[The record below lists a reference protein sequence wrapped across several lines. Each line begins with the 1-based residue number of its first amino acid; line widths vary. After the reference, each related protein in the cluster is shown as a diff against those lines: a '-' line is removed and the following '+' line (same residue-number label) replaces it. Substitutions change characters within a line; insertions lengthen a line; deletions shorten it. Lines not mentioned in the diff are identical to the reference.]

1 MSEITCPHCTKA
13 FKVDQAG
20 YAAILSQVKNKE
32 FDKEI
37 HQRLELEQEKYN
49 SELNLAKANTEK
61 EVADNIAKK
70 ERDIVELEAK
80 LNAMELEKKLAIKEA
95 LEPVEKEITNLQ
107 SKVASAESERIIKEK
122 SLEEKYKTQ
131 IEDRDNEIQRLSNF
145 KAKLSTKMVGESLE
159 LHCENEFD
167 MLRSAAF
174 PNAQFGKDN
183 DASTG
188 SKGDYIFRDMD
199 GNGTEF
205 ISIMFEMKNES
216 DTTKTKKKNE
226 DFLKELDKDRRE
238 KNCEYAVLV
247 SLLES
252 DNDLYNNGIVDKS
265 HKYEKMYV
273 IRPQFFI
280 PMITLLRNAA
290 LKSLQVRNELEL
302 VKEQNIDI
310 TNFENDLANVQA
322 GFSKNYDT
330 AKKQFDEAIKRID
343 KSIEELNKTK
353 EQLLKS
359 GNNYRL
365 ANDKLQGISIKK
377 LTRNNPTMKTKFDEL
392 DES

>member
-1 MSEITCPHCTKA
+1 MPMSEITCPHCSKA

-32 FDKEI
+32 FEKEV
-37 HQRLELEQEKYN
+37 HQRLELEQQKYN
-49 SELNLAKANTEK
+49 TELNLAKATTEK
-61 EVADNIAKK
+61 ESADNLAKK
-70 ERDIVELEAK
+70 EREILELESK
-80 LNAMELEKKLAIKEA
+80 INSMELEKQLAVKDA
-95 LEPVEKEITNLQ
+95 LEPVEKEITNLK
-107 SKVASAESERIIKEK
+107 SKVVSAESERILKEK
-122 SLEEKYKTQ
+122 SLEDKYRTQ
-131 IEDRDNEIQRLSNF
+131 IKDRDDEIQRLSNF
-145 KAKLSTKMVGESLE
+145 KAKLSTKMVGETLE

-205 ISIMFEMKNES
+205 ISIMFEMKNEA
-216 DTTKTKKKNE
+216 DATKTKKKND

-238 KNCEYAVLV
+238 KGCEYAVLV

-265 HKYEKMYV
+265 HKYPKMYV

-290 LKSLQVRNELEL
+290 MKSLEVRNELEL
-302 VKEQNIDI
+302 IKEQNIDI
-310 TNFENDLANVQA
+310 TNFEDDLANVQD
-322 GFSKNYDT
+322 GFSKNYET
-330 AKKQFDEAIKRID
+330 AKKQFEDAIKSID
-343 KSIEELNKTK
+343 ASISDLNKVK
-353 EQLLKS
+353 DKLLRS

-365 ANDKLQGISIKK
+365 ANDKLQGITIKK
-377 LTRNNPTMKTKFDEL
+377 LTRNNPTMKSKFDEL
-392 DES
+392 E

>member
-1 MSEITCPHCTKA
+1 MSEITCPHCSKA

-37 HQRLELEQEKYN
+37 HQRLELERERYN
-49 SELNLAKANTEK
+49 SELNLAKATTEK
-61 EVADNIAKK
+61 QSADILAQK
-70 ERDIVELEAK
+70 ERDILELESK
-80 LNAMELEKKLAIKEA
+80 INSMELEKDLAVKDALDPVKE
-95 LEPVEKEITNLQ
+95 EITNLKSQ
-107 SKVASAESERIIKEK
+107 VDLAESERIIKEK
-122 SLEEKYKTQ
+122 SLEDKYKTQ
-131 IEDRDNEIQRLSNF
+131 IKDRDDEIQRLSNF
-145 KAKLSTKMVGESLE
+145 KAKLSTKMVGETLE
-159 LHCENEFD
+159 LHCENEFE

-199 GNGTEF
+199 ENDIEF

-216 DTTKTKKKNE
+216 DTTTTKKKND

-238 KNCEYAVLV
+238 KGCEYAVLV

-252 DNDLYNNGIVDKS
+252 DSDLYNNGIVDKS
-265 HKYEKMYV
+265 HKYPKMYV

-302 VKEQNIDI
+302 IKEQNIDI
-310 TNFENDLANVQA
+310 TNFENDLNDFKASFNKSYTWA
-322 GFSKNYDT
+322 SDRFKD
-330 AKKQFDEAIKRID
+330 AIKQID
-343 KSIEELNKTK
+343 KSIKALQDTREN
-353 EQLLKS
+353 LLKS
-359 GNNYRL
+359 DDHLGI
-365 ANDKLQGISIKK
+365 ANRKIDDVTVKR
-377 LTRNNPTMKTKFDEL
+377 LTRNNSTMKSKFEEL
-392 DES
+392 DE

>member
-1 MSEITCPHCTKA
+1 MSEITCPHCSKA

-32 FDKEI
+32 FDKEL
-37 HQRLELEQEKYN
+37 HQRLELEQQKYN
-49 SELNLAKANTEK
+49 TELDLAKATTEK
-61 EVADNIAKK
+61 QSADILAQK
-70 ERDIVELEAK
+70 EREIVELEAK
-80 LNAMELEKKLAIKEA
+80 VKSMKLEKDLAVKEA
-95 LEPVEKEITNLQ
+95 LEPVNQEITNLKSQ
-107 SKVASAESERIIKEK
+107 VDLAESERIIKEK
-122 SLEEKYKTQ
+122 SLEDKYKTQ
-131 IEDRDNEIQRLSNF
+131 IKDRDDEIQRLSNF
-145 KAKLSTKMVGESLE
+145 KAKLSTKMVGETLE
-159 LHCENEFD
+159 LHCENQFD
-167 MLRSAAF
+167 MIRSAAF
-174 PNAQFGKDN
+174 PNAEFGKDN

-188 SKGDYIFRDMD
+188 SKGDYIFRDKD
-199 GNGTEF
+199 SNGTEF
-205 ISIMFEMKNES
+205 ISIMFEMKNEA
-216 DTTKTKKKNE
+216 DATKTKKKND

-265 HKYEKMYV
+265 HKYPKMYV

-290 LKSLQVRNELEL
+290 LKSLEVRNELEL
-302 VKEQNIDI
+302 IKEQNIDI

-322 GFSKNYDT
+322 GFSKNYET
-330 AKKQFDEAIKRID
+330 AKKQFEDAIKSID
-343 KSIEELNKTK
+343 ASISDLNKVK
-353 EQLLKS
+353 DKLLRS

-377 LTRNNPTMKTKFDEL
+377 LTRNNPTMKSKFEEL
-392 DES
+392 DE

>member
-95 LEPVEKEITNLQ
+95 LEPVEKEITSLQ

-122 SLEEKYKTQ
+122 SLEEMYKTQ

-238 KNCEYAVLV
+238 KGCEYAVLV

-280 PMITLLRNAA
+280 PMITLLRNPA
-290 LKSLQVRNELEL
+290 LKTLQALKELEL
-302 VKEQNIDI
+302 AKKQNIDI
-310 TNFENDLANVQA
+310 TNFQNELQIFRD
-322 GFSKNYDT
+322 GFNKNYDSAHKNYNNAIDGIDAT
-330 AKKQFDEAIKRID
+330 IKKLEGIK
-343 KSIEELNKTK
+343 K
-353 EQLLKS
+353 LLKTYDRQL
-359 GNNYRL
+359 GL
-365 ANDKLQGISIKK
+365 ANDKAQNLSIKK
-377 LTRNNPTMKTKFDEL
+377 LTRNSPTMKSKFDEL
-392 DES
+392 DE

>member
-1 MSEITCPHCTKA
+1 MSEITCPHCSKA

-32 FDKEI
+32 FDKEV
-37 HQRLELEQEKYN
+37 HQRLELEKQKYN
-49 SELNLAKANTEK
+49 SDLNLAKATTEK
-61 EVADNIAKK
+61 ESADKLAKK
-70 ERDIVELEAK
+70 ERDILELESK
-80 LNAMELEKKLAIKEA
+80 INSMELAKDLAVKDA
-95 LEPVEKEITNLQ
+95 LEPVKEEITNLKSQ
-107 SKVASAESERIIKEK
+107 VDLAESERIIKEK
-122 SLEEKYKTQ
+122 SLEDKYKTQ
-131 IEDRDNEIQRLSNF
+131 IKDRDDEIQRLSNF
-145 KAKLSTKMVGESLE
+145 KAKLSTKMVGETLE

-199 GNGTEF
+199 ENDIEF

-216 DTTKTKKKNE
+216 DTTTTKKKND

-238 KNCEYAVLV
+238 KGCEYAVLV

-252 DNDLYNNGIVDKS
+252 DSDLYNNGIVDKS
-265 HKYEKMYV
+265 HKYPKMYV

-302 VKEQNIDI
+302 IKEQNIDI
-310 TNFENDLANVQA
+310 TNFENDLNDFKASFNKSYTWA
-322 GFSKNYDT
+322 SDRFKD
-330 AKKQFDEAIKRID
+330 AIKQID
-343 KSIEELNKTK
+343 KSIKALQDTREN
-353 EQLLKS
+353 LLKS
-359 GNNYRL
+359 DDHLGI
-365 ANDKLQGISIKK
+365 ANRKIDDVTVKR
-377 LTRNNPTMKTKFDEL
+377 LTRNNSTMKSKFEEL
-392 DES
+392 DE

>member
-1 MSEITCPHCTKA
+1 MSEITCPHCSKA

-32 FDKEI
+32 FDKEV
-37 HQRLELEQEKYN
+37 HQRLELEKQKYN
-49 SELNLAKANTEK
+49 SDLNLAKATTEK
-61 EVADNIAKK
+61 ESADALAKK
-70 ERDIVELEAK
+70 ERAIIELESK
-80 LNAMELEKKLAIKEA
+80 INSMELAKDLAVKDA
-95 LEPVEKEITNLQ
+95 LEPVKEEITNLKSQ
-107 SKVASAESERIIKEK
+107 VDLAESERIIKEK
-122 SLEEKYKTQ
+122 SLEDKYKTQ
-131 IEDRDNEIQRLSNF
+131 IKDRDDEIQRLSNF
-145 KAKLSTKMVGESLE
+145 KAKLSTKMVGETLE

-199 GNGTEF
+199 ENDIEF

-216 DTTKTKKKNE
+216 DTTTTKKKND

-238 KNCEYAVLV
+238 KGCEYAVLV

-252 DNDLYNNGIVDKS
+252 DSDLYNNGIVDKS
-265 HKYEKMYV
+265 HKYPKMYV

-302 VKEQNIDI
+302 IKEQNIDI
-310 TNFENDLANVQA
+310 TNFENDLNDFKASFNKSYTWA
-322 GFSKNYDT
+322 SDRFKD
-330 AKKQFDEAIKRID
+330 AIKQID
-343 KSIEELNKTK
+343 KSIKALQDTREN
-353 EQLLKS
+353 LLKS
-359 GNNYRL
+359 DDHLGI
-365 ANDKLQGISIKK
+365 ANRKIDDVTVKR
-377 LTRNNPTMKTKFDEL
+377 LTRNNSTMKSKFEEL
-392 DES
+392 DE

>member
-1 MSEITCPHCTKA
+1 MSEITCPHCSKA

-32 FDKEI
+32 FDKEV
-37 HQRLELEQEKYN
+37 HQRLELEKQKY
-49 SELNLAKANTEK
+49 STELDLAKVTTEK
-61 EVADNIAKK
+61 ESADALAKK
-70 ERDIVELEAK
+70 ERAIIELESK
-80 LNAMELEKKLAIKEA
+80 INSMELAKDLAVKDA
-95 LEPVEKEITNLQ
+95 LEPVKEEITNLKSQ
-107 SKVASAESERIIKEK
+107 VDLAESERIIKEK
-122 SLEEKYKTQ
+122 SLEDKYKTQ
-131 IEDRDNEIQRLSNF
+131 IKDRDDEIQRLSNF
-145 KAKLSTKMVGESLE
+145 KAKLSTKMVGETLE

-199 GNGTEF
+199 ENDIEF

-216 DTTKTKKKNE
+216 DTTTTKKKND

-238 KNCEYAVLV
+238 KGCEYAVLV

-252 DNDLYNNGIVDKS
+252 DSDLYNNGIVDKS
-265 HKYEKMYV
+265 HKYPKMYV

-302 VKEQNIDI
+302 IKEQNIDI
-310 TNFENDLANVQA
+310 TNFEDDLANVQA
-322 GFSKNYDT
+322 GFSKNYET
-330 AKKQFDEAIKRID
+330 AKKQFEDAIKSID
-343 KSIEELNKTK
+343 ASISDLNKVK
-353 EQLLKS
+353 DRLLRS

-365 ANDKLQGISIKK
+365 ANDKLQGITIKK
-377 LTRNNPTMKTKFDEL
+377 FTRNNPTMKSKFDKLE
-392 DES
+392 

>member
-1 MSEITCPHCTKA
+1 MSEITCPHCSKA

-20 YAAILSQVKNKE
+20 YAEILSQVKNKE
-32 FDKEI
+32 FDKEV
-37 HQRLELEQEKYN
+37 HQRLELEKQKY
-49 SELNLAKANTEK
+49 STELDLAKVTTEK
-61 EVADNIAKK
+61 ESADALAKK
-70 ERDIVELEAK
+70 ERAIIELESK
-80 LNAMELEKKLAIKEA
+80 INSMELAKDLAVKDA
-95 LEPVEKEITNLQ
+95 LEPVEKEITNLKSQ
-107 SKVASAESERIIKEK
+107 VDLAESERIIKEK
-122 SLEEKYKTQ
+122 SLEDKYKTQ
-131 IEDRDNEIQRLSNF
+131 IKDRDDEIQRLSNF
-145 KAKLSTKMVGESLE
+145 KAKLSTKMVGETLE

-199 GNGTEF
+199 ENDIEF

-216 DTTKTKKKNE
+216 DTTTTKKKND

-238 KNCEYAVLV
+238 KGCEYAVLV

-252 DNDLYNNGIVDKS
+252 DSDLYNNGIVDKS
-265 HKYEKMYV
+265 HKYPKMYV

-302 VKEQNIDI
+302 IKEQNIDI
-310 TNFENDLANVQA
+310 TNFENDLNDFKASFNKSYTWA
-322 GFSKNYDT
+322 SDRFKD
-330 AKKQFDEAIKRID
+330 AIKQID
-343 KSIEELNKTK
+343 KSIKALQDTREN
-353 EQLLKS
+353 LLKS
-359 GNNYRL
+359 DDHLGI
-365 ANDKLQGISIKK
+365 ANRKIDDVTVKR
-377 LTRNNPTMKTKFDEL
+377 LTRNNSTMKSKFEEL
-392 DES
+392 DE

>member
-1 MSEITCPHCTKA
+1 MSEITCPHCSKA

-37 HQRLELEQEKYN
+37 HQRLELEQERYN
-49 SELNLAKANTEK
+49 SELNLAKATTEK
-61 EVADNIAKK
+61 QSADILAQK
-70 ERDIVELEAK
+70 ERDILELESK
-80 LNAMELEKKLAIKEA
+80 INSMELEKDLAVKDALGPVKE
-95 LEPVEKEITNLQ
+95 EITNLKSQ
-107 SKVASAESERIIKEK
+107 VDLAESERIIKEK
-122 SLEEKYKTQ
+122 SLEDKYKTQ
-131 IEDRDNEIQRLSNF
+131 IKDRDDEIQRLSNF
-145 KAKLSTKMVGESLE
+145 KAKLSTKMVGETLE

-199 GNGTEF
+199 ENDIEF

-216 DTTKTKKKNE
+216 DTTTTKKKND

-238 KNCEYAVLV
+238 KGCEYAVLV

-252 DNDLYNNGIVDKS
+252 DSDLYNNGIVDKS
-265 HKYEKMYV
+265 HKYPKMYV

-302 VKEQNIDI
+302 IKEQNIDI
-310 TNFENDLANVQA
+310 TNFENDLNDFKASFNKSYTWA
-322 GFSKNYDT
+322 SDRFKD
-330 AKKQFDEAIKRID
+330 AIKQID
-343 KSIEELNKTK
+343 KSIKALQDTREN
-353 EQLLKS
+353 LLKS
-359 GNNYRL
+359 DDHLGI
-365 ANDKLQGISIKK
+365 ANRKIDDVTVKR
-377 LTRNNPTMKTKFDEL
+377 LTRNNSTMKSKFEEL
-392 DES
+392 DE

>member
-1 MSEITCPHCTKA
+1 MSEITCPHCSKA

-20 YAAILSQVKNKE
+20 YAEILSQVKNKE
-32 FDKEI
+32 FDKEV
-37 HQRLELEQEKYN
+37 HQRLELEKQKYN
-49 SELNLAKANTEK
+49 SDLNLAKATTEK
-61 EVADNIAKK
+61 ESADALAKK
-70 ERDIVELEAK
+70 ERAIIELESK
-80 LNAMELEKKLAIKEA
+80 INSMELAKDLAVKDA
-95 LEPVEKEITNLQ
+95 LEPVKEEITNLKSQ
-107 SKVASAESERIIKEK
+107 VDLAESERIIKEK
-122 SLEEKYKTQ
+122 SLEDKYKTQ
-131 IEDRDNEIQRLSNF
+131 IKDRDDEIQRLSNF
-145 KAKLSTKMVGESLE
+145 KAKLSTKMVGETLE

-199 GNGTEF
+199 ENDIEF

-216 DTTKTKKKNE
+216 DTTTTKKKND

-238 KNCEYAVLV
+238 KGCEYAVLV

-252 DNDLYNNGIVDKS
+252 DSDLYNNGIVDKS
-265 HKYEKMYV
+265 HKYPKMYV

-302 VKEQNIDI
+302 IKEQNIDI
-310 TNFENDLANVQA
+310 TNFENDLNDFKASFNKSYTWA
-322 GFSKNYDT
+322 SDRFKD
-330 AKKQFDEAIKRID
+330 AIKQID
-343 KSIEELNKTK
+343 KSIKALQDTREN
-353 EQLLKS
+353 LLKS
-359 GNNYRL
+359 DDHLGI
-365 ANDKLQGISIKK
+365 ANRKIDDVTVKR
-377 LTRNNPTMKTKFDEL
+377 LTRNNSTMKSKFEEL
-392 DES
+392 DE

>member
-1 MSEITCPHCTKA
+1 MSEITCPHCSKA

-37 HQRLELEQEKYN
+37 HQRLELEQERYN
-49 SELNLAKANTEK
+49 SELNLAKVTTEK
-61 EVADNIAKK
+61 QSADILAQK
-70 ERDIVELEAK
+70 ERDILELESK
-80 LNAMELEKKLAIKEA
+80 INSMELEKDLAVKDALDPVKE
-95 LEPVEKEITNLQ
+95 EITNLKSQ
-107 SKVASAESERIIKEK
+107 VDLAESERIIKEK
-122 SLEEKYKTQ
+122 SLEDKYKTQ
-131 IEDRDNEIQRLSNF
+131 IKDRDDEIQRLSNF
-145 KAKLSTKMVGESLE
+145 KAKLSTKMVGETLE
-159 LHCENEFD
+159 LHCENEFE

-199 GNGTEF
+199 ENDIEF

-216 DTTKTKKKNE
+216 DTTTTKKKND

-238 KNCEYAVLV
+238 KGCEYAVLV

-252 DNDLYNNGIVDKS
+252 DSDLYNNGIVDKS
-265 HKYEKMYV
+265 HKYPKMYV

-302 VKEQNIDI
+302 IKEQNIDI
-310 TNFENDLANVQA
+310 TNFENDLNDFKASFNKSYTWA
-322 GFSKNYDT
+322 SDRFKD
-330 AKKQFDEAIKRID
+330 AIKQID
-343 KSIEELNKTK
+343 KSIKALQDTREN
-353 EQLLKS
+353 LLKS
-359 GNNYRL
+359 DDHLGI
-365 ANDKLQGISIKK
+365 ANRKIDDVTVKR
-377 LTRNNPTMKTKFDEL
+377 LTRNNSTMKSKFEEL
-392 DES
+392 DE

>member
-49 SELNLAKANTEK
+49 SELNLAKATTER
-61 EVADNIAKK
+61 EVAESIAEK
-70 ERDIVELEAK
+70 ERDILALESK
-80 LNAMELEKKLAIKEA
+80 VNSMELEKKLAIKEA
-95 LEPVEKEITNLQ
+95 LEPVKKEINTLQ
-107 SKVASAESERIIKEK
+107 SQVDLAESERIIKEK
-122 SLEEKYKTQ
+122 SLVDKYKTQ

-199 GNGTEF
+199 HNGTEF

-265 HKYEKMYV
+265 HKYPKMYV

-280 PMITLLRNAA
+280 PMITLLKNAA
-290 LKSLQVRNELEL
+290 LKSLEVRNELEL
-302 VKEQNIDI
+302 IKEQNIDI
-310 TNFENDLANVQA
+310 TNFENDLNE
-322 GFSKNYDT
+322 FKSS
-330 AKKQFDEAIKRID
+330 FDKSYQWASDRFKDAIKQID
-343 KSIEELNKTK
+343 KSIKALQDTREK
-353 EQLLKS
+353 LLKS
-359 GNNYRL
+359 DDHLGI
-365 ANDKLQGISIKK
+365 ANRKVDDITIKK
-377 LTRNNPTMKTKFDEL
+377 LTRNNATMKSKFDEL
-392 DES
+392 ED

>member
-1 MSEITCPHCTKA
+1 MSEITCPHCSKA

-37 HQRLELEQEKYN
+37 HQRLELEQERYN
-49 SELNLAKANTEK
+49 SELNLAKATTEK
-61 EVADNIAKK
+61 QSADILAQK
-70 ERDIVELEAK
+70 ERDILELESK
-80 LNAMELEKKLAIKEA
+80 INSMELEKDLAVKDALDPVKE
-95 LEPVEKEITNLQ
+95 EITNLKSQ
-107 SKVASAESERIIKEK
+107 VDLAESERIIKEK
-122 SLEEKYKTQ
+122 SLEDKYKTQ
-131 IEDRDNEIQRLSNF
+131 ISNF
-145 KAKLSTKMVGESLE
+145 KAKLSTKMVGETLE
-159 LHCENEFD
+159 LHCENEFE

-199 GNGTEF
+199 ENDIEF

-216 DTTKTKKKNE
+216 DTTTTKKKND

-238 KNCEYAVLV
+238 KGCEYAVLV

-252 DNDLYNNGIVDKS
+252 DSDLYNNGIVDKS
-265 HKYEKMYV
+265 HKYPKMYV

-302 VKEQNIDI
+302 IKEQNIDI
-310 TNFENDLANVQA
+310 TNFENDLNDFKASFNKSYTWA
-322 GFSKNYDT
+322 SDRFKD
-330 AKKQFDEAIKRID
+330 AIKQID
-343 KSIEELNKTK
+343 KSIKALQDTREN
-353 EQLLKS
+353 LLKS
-359 GNNYRL
+359 DDHLGI
-365 ANDKLQGISIKK
+365 ANRKIDDVTVKR
-377 LTRNNPTMKTKFDEL
+377 LTRNNSTMKSKFEEL
-392 DES
+392 DE

>member
-1 MSEITCPHCTKA
+1 MSEITCPHCSKA

-20 YAAILSQVKNKE
+20 YAAILSQVKSKE
-32 FDKEI
+32 FEKEVE
-37 HQRLELEQEKYN
+37 QRLELEQQKYN
-49 SELNLAKANTEK
+49 TELDLAKATTEK
-61 EVADNIAKK
+61 ESADVLAQK
-70 ERDIVELEAK
+70 ERDIMELEAK
-80 LNAMELEKKLAIKEA
+80 IKAMALEKELAVQKA
-95 LEPVEKEITNLQ
+95 LAPVEKEIFTLQ
-107 SKVASAESERIIKEK
+107 SQVDLAESERILKEK
-122 SLEEKYKTQ
+122 SLEDKYKTQ

-145 KAKLSTKMVGESLE
+145 KAKLSTKMVGETLE

-174 PNAQFGKDN
+174 PNAKFGKDN

-199 GNGTEF
+199 ENDTEF

-216 DTTKTKKKNE
+216 DTTKTKKKND

-238 KNCEYAVLV
+238 KGCEYAVLV

-252 DNDLYNNGIVDKS
+252 DSDLYNNGIVDKS
-265 HKYEKMYV
+265 HKYPKMYV

-310 TNFENDLANVQA
+310 TNFESDLANVQA

-330 AKKQFDEAIKRID
+330 AKKQFEEAIKRID

-365 ANDKLQGISIKK
+365 ANDKIQGVTIKK
-377 LTRNNPTMKTKFDEL
+377 LTRNNPTMKSKFEEL
-392 DES
+392 DE

>member
-20 YAAILSQVKNKE
+20 YAEILSQVKNKE

-49 SELNLAKANTEK
+49 SELNLAKATTER
-61 EVADNIAKK
+61 EVADSIAEK
-70 ERDIVELEAK
+70 ERDILALKSKV
-80 LNAMELEKKLAIKEA
+80 NSMELEKKLAIKEA
-95 LEPVEKEITNLQ
+95 LEPVTKEINTLQ
-107 SKVASAESERIIKEK
+107 SQVDLAESERIIKEK
-122 SLEEKYKTQ
+122 SLVDKYKTQ

-199 GNGTEF
+199 HNGTEF

-265 HKYEKMYV
+265 HKYPKMYV

-280 PMITLLRNAA
+280 PMITLLKNAA
-290 LKSLQVRNELEL
+290 LKSLDVRNELEL
-302 VKEQNIDI
+302 IKEQNIDI
-310 TNFENDLANVQA
+310 TNFENDLNE
-322 GFSKNYDT
+322 FKSS
-330 AKKQFDEAIKRID
+330 FDKSYQWASDRFKDAIKQID
-343 KSIEELNKTK
+343 KSIKALQETREK
-353 EQLLKS
+353 LLKS
-359 GNNYRL
+359 DDHLGI
-365 ANDKLQGISIKK
+365 ANRKIDDITIKK
-377 LTRNNPTMKTKFDEL
+377 LTRNNATMKSKFDEL
-392 DES
+392 ED

>member
-1 MSEITCPHCTKA
+1 MSEITCPHCSKA

-20 YAAILSQVKNKE
+20 YAEILSQVKNKE
-32 FDKEI
+32 FDKEV
-37 HQRLELEQEKYN
+37 HQRLELEKQKYN
-49 SELNLAKANTEK
+49 SDLNLAKATTEK
-61 EVADNIAKK
+61 ESADKLAKK
-70 ERDIVELEAK
+70 ERDILELESK
-80 LNAMELEKKLAIKEA
+80 INKMELEKQLAVKDA
-95 LEPVEKEITNLQ
+95 LEPVEKEITNLKSQ
-107 SKVASAESERIIKEK
+107 VDLAESERIIKEK
-122 SLEEKYKTQ
+122 SLEDKYKTQ
-131 IEDRDNEIQRLSNF
+131 IKDRDDEIQRLSNF
-145 KAKLSTKMVGESLE
+145 KAKLSTKMVGETLE

-199 GNGTEF
+199 ENDIEF

-216 DTTKTKKKNE
+216 DTTTTKKKND

-238 KNCEYAVLV
+238 KGCEYAVLV

-252 DNDLYNNGIVDKS
+252 DSDLYNNGIVDKS
-265 HKYEKMYV
+265 HKYPKMYV

-302 VKEQNIDI
+302 IKEQNIDI
-310 TNFENDLANVQA
+310 TNFEDDLANVQA
-322 GFSKNYDT
+322 GFSKNYET
-330 AKKQFDEAIKRID
+330 AKKQFEDAIKSID
-343 KSIEELNKTK
+343 ASISDLNKVK
-353 EQLLKS
+353 DRLLRS

-365 ANDKLQGISIKK
+365 ANDKLQGITIKK
-377 LTRNNPTMKTKFDEL
+377 LTRNNPTMKSKFDKLE
-392 DES
+392 

>member
-1 MSEITCPHCTKA
+1 MPMSEITCPHCSKA

-32 FDKEI
+32 FEKEV
-37 HQRLELEQEKYN
+37 HQRLELEQQKYN
-49 SELNLAKANTEK
+49 TELNLAKATTEK
-61 EVADNIAKK
+61 ESADTLAKK
-70 ERDIVELEAK
+70 EREILELESK
-80 LNAMELEKKLAIKEA
+80 INSMELEKQLAVKDA
-95 LEPVEKEITNLQ
+95 LEPVEKEITNLK
-107 SKVASAESERIIKEK
+107 SKVVSAESERILKEK
-122 SLEEKYKTQ
+122 SLEDKYRTQ
-131 IEDRDNEIQRLSNF
+131 IKDRDDEIQRLSNF
-145 KAKLSTKMVGESLE
+145 KAKLSTKMVGETLE

-205 ISIMFEMKNES
+205 ISIMFEMKNEA
-216 DTTKTKKKNE
+216 DATKTKKKND

-238 KNCEYAVLV
+238 KGCEYAVLV

-265 HKYEKMYV
+265 HKYPKMYV

-290 LKSLQVRNELEL
+290 MKSLEVRNELEL
-302 VKEQNIDI
+302 IKEQNIDI
-310 TNFENDLANVQA
+310 TNFEDDLANVQD
-322 GFSKNYDT
+322 GFSKNYET
-330 AKKQFDEAIKRID
+330 AKKQFEDAIKSID
-343 KSIEELNKTK
+343 ASISDLNKVK
-353 EQLLKS
+353 DKLLRS

-365 ANDKLQGISIKK
+365 ANDKLQGITIKK
-377 LTRNNPTMKTKFDEL
+377 LTRNNPTMKSKFDEL
-392 DES
+392 E

>member
-1 MSEITCPHCTKA
+1 MSEITCPHCSKA

-32 FDKEI
+32 FDKEV
-37 HQRLELEQEKYN
+37 HQRLELEKQKYN
-49 SELNLAKANTEK
+49 SDLNLAKATTEK
-61 EVADNIAKK
+61 ESADKLAKK
-70 ERDIVELEAK
+70 ERDILELESK
-80 LNAMELEKKLAIKEA
+80 INKMELEKQLAVKDA
-95 LEPVEKEITNLQ
+95 LEPVEKEITNLKSQ
-107 SKVASAESERIIKEK
+107 VDLAESERIIKEK
-122 SLEEKYKTQ
+122 SLEDKYKTQ
-131 IEDRDNEIQRLSNF
+131 IKDRDDEIQRLSNF
-145 KAKLSTKMVGESLE
+145 KAKLSTKMVGETLE

-199 GNGTEF
+199 ENDIEF

-216 DTTKTKKKNE
+216 DTTTTKKKND

-238 KNCEYAVLV
+238 KGCEYAVLV

-252 DNDLYNNGIVDKS
+252 DSDLYNNGIVDKS
-265 HKYEKMYV
+265 HKYPKMYV

-302 VKEQNIDI
+302 IKEQNIDI
-310 TNFENDLANVQA
+310 TNFENDLNDFKASFNKSYTWA
-322 GFSKNYDT
+322 SDRFKD
-330 AKKQFDEAIKRID
+330 AIKQID
-343 KSIEELNKTK
+343 KSIKALQDTREN
-353 EQLLKS
+353 LLKS
-359 GNNYRL
+359 DDHLGI
-365 ANDKLQGISIKK
+365 ANRKIDDVTVKR
-377 LTRNNPTMKTKFDEL
+377 LTRNNSTMKSKFEEL
-392 DES
+392 DE

>member
-80 LNAMELEKKLAIKEA
+80 LKAMELEKKLAIKEA

-330 AKKQFDEAIKRID
+330 AKKQFEEAIKSID
-343 KSIEELNKTK
+343 ASISDLNKVK
-353 EQLLKS
+353 DKLLRS

>member
-49 SELNLAKANTEK
+49 SELNLAKATTER
-61 EVADNIAKK
+61 EVADSIAEK
-70 ERDIVELEAK
+70 ERDILALKSKV
-80 LNAMELEKKLAIKEA
+80 NSMELEKKLAIKEA
-95 LEPVEKEITNLQ
+95 LEPVTKEINTLQ
-107 SKVASAESERIIKEK
+107 SQVDLAESERIIKEK
-122 SLEEKYKTQ
+122 SLVDKYKTQ

-199 GNGTEF
+199 HNGTEF

-238 KNCEYAVLV
+238 KDCEYAVLV

-265 HKYEKMYV
+265 HKYPKMYV

-280 PMITLLRNAA
+280 PMITLLKNAA
-290 LKSLQVRNELEL
+290 LKSLDVRNELEL
-302 VKEQNIDI
+302 IKEQNIDI
-310 TNFENDLANVQA
+310 TNFENDLNE
-322 GFSKNYDT
+322 FKSS
-330 AKKQFDEAIKRID
+330 FDKSYQWASDRFKDAIKQID
-343 KSIEELNKTK
+343 KSIKALQETREK
-353 EQLLKS
+353 LLKS
-359 GNNYRL
+359 DDHLGI
-365 ANDKLQGISIKK
+365 ANRKIDDITIKK
-377 LTRNNPTMKTKFDEL
+377 LTRNNATMKSKFDEL
-392 DES
+392 EE

>member
-1 MSEITCPHCTKA
+1 MSEITCPHCSKA

-32 FDKEI
+32 FDKEV
-37 HQRLELEQEKYN
+37 HQRLELEKQKY
-49 SELNLAKANTEK
+49 STELDLAKVTTEK
-61 EVADNIAKK
+61 ESADALAKK
-70 ERDIVELEAK
+70 ERAIIELESK
-80 LNAMELEKKLAIKEA
+80 INSMELAKDLAVKDA
-95 LEPVEKEITNLQ
+95 LEPVKEEITNLKSQ
-107 SKVASAESERIIKEK
+107 VDLAESERIIKEK
-122 SLEEKYKTQ
+122 SLEDKYKTQ
-131 IEDRDNEIQRLSNF
+131 IKDRDDEIQRLSNF
-145 KAKLSTKMVGESLE
+145 KAKLSTKMVGETLE

-199 GNGTEF
+199 ENDIEF

-216 DTTKTKKKNE
+216 DTTTTKKKND

-238 KNCEYAVLV
+238 KGCEYAVLV

-252 DNDLYNNGIVDKS
+252 DSDLYNNGIVDKS
-265 HKYEKMYV
+265 HKYPKMYV

-302 VKEQNIDI
+302 IKEQNIDI
-310 TNFENDLANVQA
+310 TNFEDDLANVQA
-322 GFSKNYDT
+322 GFSKNYET
-330 AKKQFDEAIKRID
+330 AKKQFEDAIKSID
-343 KSIEELNKTK
+343 ASISDLNKVK
-353 EQLLKS
+353 DRLLRS

-365 ANDKLQGISIKK
+365 ANDKLQGITIKK
-377 LTRNNPTMKTKFDEL
+377 LTRNNPTMKSKFDKLE
-392 DES
+392 

>member
-1 MSEITCPHCTKA
+1 MSEITCPHCSKA

-32 FDKEI
+32 FDKEV
-37 HQRLELEQEKYN
+37 HQRLELEKQKYN
-49 SELNLAKANTEK
+49 SDLNLAKATTEK
-61 EVADNIAKK
+61 ESADALAKK
-70 ERDIVELEAK
+70 ERAIIELESK
-80 LNAMELEKKLAIKEA
+80 INSMELAKDLAVKDA
-95 LEPVEKEITNLQ
+95 LEPVKEEITNLKSQ
-107 SKVASAESERIIKEK
+107 VDLAESERIIKEK
-122 SLEEKYKTQ
+122 SLEDKYKTQ
-131 IEDRDNEIQRLSNF
+131 IKDRDDEIQRLSNF
-145 KAKLSTKMVGESLE
+145 KAKLSTKMVGETLE

-199 GNGTEF
+199 ENDIEF

-216 DTTKTKKKNE
+216 DTTTTKKKND

-238 KNCEYAVLV
+238 KGCEYAVLV

-252 DNDLYNNGIVDKS
+252 DSDLYNNGIVDKS
-265 HKYEKMYV
+265 HKYPKMYV

-302 VKEQNIDI
+302 IKEQNIDI
-310 TNFENDLANVQA
+310 TNFEDDLANVQA
-322 GFSKNYDT
+322 GFSKNYET
-330 AKKQFDEAIKRID
+330 AKKQFEDAIKSID
-343 KSIEELNKTK
+343 ASISDLNKVK
-353 EQLLKS
+353 DRLLRS

-365 ANDKLQGISIKK
+365 ANDKLQGITIKK
-377 LTRNNPTMKTKFDEL
+377 LTRNNPTMKSKFDKLE
-392 DES
+392 

>member
-1 MSEITCPHCTKA
+1 MSEITCPHCSKA

-20 YAAILSQVKNKE
+20 YAEILSQVKNKE
-32 FDKEI
+32 FDKEV
-37 HQRLELEQEKYN
+37 HQRLELEKQKY
-49 SELNLAKANTEK
+49 STELDLAKVTTEK
-61 EVADNIAKK
+61 ESADALAKK
-70 ERDIVELEAK
+70 ERAIIELESK
-80 LNAMELEKKLAIKEA
+80 INSMELAKDLAVKDA
-95 LEPVEKEITNLQ
+95 LEPVKEEITNLKSQ
-107 SKVASAESERIIKEK
+107 VDLAESERIIKEK
-122 SLEEKYKTQ
+122 SLEDKYKTQ
-131 IEDRDNEIQRLSNF
+131 IKDRDDEIQRLSNF
-145 KAKLSTKMVGESLE
+145 KAKLSTKMVGETLE

-199 GNGTEF
+199 ENDIEF

-216 DTTKTKKKNE
+216 DTTTTKKKND

-238 KNCEYAVLV
+238 KGCEYAVLV

-252 DNDLYNNGIVDKS
+252 DSDLYNNGIVDKS
-265 HKYEKMYV
+265 HKYPKMYV

-302 VKEQNIDI
+302 IKEQNIDI
-310 TNFENDLANVQA
+310 TNFENDLNDFKASFNKSYTWA
-322 GFSKNYDT
+322 SDRFKD
-330 AKKQFDEAIKRID
+330 AIKQID
-343 KSIEELNKTK
+343 KSIKALQDTREN
-353 EQLLKS
+353 LLKS
-359 GNNYRL
+359 DDHLGI
-365 ANDKLQGISIKK
+365 ANRKIDDVTVKR
-377 LTRNNPTMKTKFDEL
+377 LTRNNSTMKSKFEEL
-392 DES
+392 DE

>member
-122 SLEEKYKTQ
+122 SLEEKYMTQ

-145 KAKLSTKMVGESLE
+145 KAKLSTKMVGETLE

-174 PNAQFGKDN
+174 PNAQFCKDN
-183 DASTG
+183 DSSTG

-238 KNCEYAVLV
+238 KGCEYAVLV

-252 DNDLYNNGIVDKS
+252 DSDLYNNGIVDKS

>member
-1 MSEITCPHCTKA
+1 MSEITCPHCSKA

-32 FDKEI
+32 FEKEV
-37 HQRLELEQEKYN
+37 HQRLELEQQKYN
-49 SELNLAKANTEK
+49 TELNLAKATTEK
-61 EVADNIAKK
+61 ESADTLAKK
-70 ERDIVELEAK
+70 EREILELESK
-80 LNAMELEKKLAIKEA
+80 INSMELEKQLAVKDA
-95 LEPVEKEITNLQ
+95 LEPVEKEITNLK
-107 SKVASAESERIIKEK
+107 SKVVSAESERILKEK
-122 SLEEKYKTQ
+122 SLEDKYRTQ
-131 IEDRDNEIQRLSNF
+131 IKDRDDEIQRLSNF
-145 KAKLSTKMVGESLE
+145 KAKLSTKMVGETLE

-205 ISIMFEMKNES
+205 ISIMFEMKNEA
-216 DTTKTKKKNE
+216 DATKTKKKND

-238 KNCEYAVLV
+238 KGCEYAVLV

-265 HKYEKMYV
+265 HKYPKMYV

-290 LKSLQVRNELEL
+290 MKSLEVRNELEL
-302 VKEQNIDI
+302 IKEQNIDI
-310 TNFENDLANVQA
+310 TNFEDDLANVQD
-322 GFSKNYDT
+322 GFSKNYET
-330 AKKQFDEAIKRID
+330 AKKQFEDAIKSID
-343 KSIEELNKTK
+343 ASISDLNKVK
-353 EQLLKS
+353 DKLLRS

-365 ANDKLQGISIKK
+365 ANDKLQGITIKK
-377 LTRNNPTMKTKFDEL
+377 LTRNNPTMKSKFDEL
-392 DES
+392 E

>member
-1 MSEITCPHCTKA
+1 MPMSEITCPHCSKA

-32 FDKEI
+32 FEKEV
-37 HQRLELEQEKYN
+37 HQRLELEQQKYN
-49 SELNLAKANTEK
+49 TELNLAKATTEK
-61 EVADNIAKK
+61 ESADTLAKK
-70 ERDIVELEAK
+70 EREIIELESK
-80 LNAMELEKKLAIKEA
+80 INSMELEKQLAVKDA
-95 LEPVEKEITNLQ
+95 LEPVEKEITNLK
-107 SKVASAESERIIKEK
+107 SKVVSAESERILKEK
-122 SLEEKYKTQ
+122 SLEDKYRTQ
-131 IEDRDNEIQRLSNF
+131 IKDRDDEIQRLSNF
-145 KAKLSTKMVGESLE
+145 KAKLSTKMVGETLE

-205 ISIMFEMKNES
+205 ISIMFEMKNEA
-216 DTTKTKKKNE
+216 DATKTKKKND

-238 KNCEYAVLV
+238 KGCEYAVLV

-265 HKYEKMYV
+265 HKYPKMYV

-290 LKSLQVRNELEL
+290 MKSLEVRNELEL
-302 VKEQNIDI
+302 IKEQNIDI
-310 TNFENDLANVQA
+310 TNFEDDLANVQD
-322 GFSKNYDT
+322 GFSKNYET
-330 AKKQFDEAIKRID
+330 AKKQFEDAIKSID
-343 KSIEELNKTK
+343 ASISDLNKVK
-353 EQLLKS
+353 DKLLRS

-365 ANDKLQGISIKK
+365 ANDKLQGITIKK
-377 LTRNNPTMKTKFDEL
+377 LTRNNPTMKSKFDEL
-392 DES
+392 E

>member
-1 MSEITCPHCTKA
+1 MSEITCPHCSKA

-37 HQRLELEQEKYN
+37 HQRLELEQERYN
-49 SELNLAKANTEK
+49 SELNLAKATTEK
-61 EVADNIAKK
+61 QSADILAQK
-70 ERDIVELEAK
+70 ERDILELESK
-80 LNAMELEKKLAIKEA
+80 INSMELEKDLAVKDALDPVKE
-95 LEPVEKEITNLQ
+95 EITNLKSQ
-107 SKVASAESERIIKEK
+107 VDLAESERIIKEK
-122 SLEEKYKTQ
+122 SLEDKYKTQ
-131 IEDRDNEIQRLSNF
+131 IKDRDDEIQRLSNF
-145 KAKLSTKMVGESLE
+145 KAKLSTKMVGETLE
-159 LHCENEFD
+159 LHCENEFE

-199 GNGTEF
+199 ENDIEF

-216 DTTKTKKKNE
+216 DTTTTKKKND

-238 KNCEYAVLV
+238 KGCEYAVLV

-252 DNDLYNNGIVDKS
+252 DSDLYNNGIVDKS
-265 HKYEKMYV
+265 HKYPKMYV

-302 VKEQNIDI
+302 IKEQNIDI
-310 TNFENDLANVQA
+310 TNFENDLNDFKASFNKSYTWA
-322 GFSKNYDT
+322 SDRFKD
-330 AKKQFDEAIKRID
+330 AIKQID
-343 KSIEELNKTK
+343 KSIKALQDTREN
-353 EQLLKS
+353 LLKS
-359 GNNYRL
+359 DDHLGI
-365 ANDKLQGISIKK
+365 ANRKIDDVTVKR
-377 LTRNNPTMKTKFDEL
+377 LTRNNSTMKSKFEEL
-392 DES
+392 DE

>member
-1 MSEITCPHCTKA
+1 MSEITCPHCSKA

-37 HQRLELEQEKYN
+37 HQRLELEQERYN
-49 SELNLAKANTEK
+49 SELNLAKATTEK
-61 EVADNIAKK
+61 QSADILAQK
-70 ERDIVELEAK
+70 ERDILELESK
-80 LNAMELEKKLAIKEA
+80 INSMELEKDLAVKDALGPVKE
-95 LEPVEKEITNLQ
+95 EITNLKSQ
-107 SKVASAESERIIKEK
+107 VDLAESERIIKEK
-122 SLEEKYKTQ
+122 SLEDKYKTQ
-131 IEDRDNEIQRLSNF
+131 IKDRDDEIQRLSNF
-145 KAKLSTKMVGESLE
+145 KAKLSTKMVGETLE
-159 LHCENEFD
+159 LHCENEFE

-199 GNGTEF
+199 ENDIEF

-216 DTTKTKKKNE
+216 DTTTTKKKND

-238 KNCEYAVLV
+238 KGCEYAVLV

-252 DNDLYNNGIVDKS
+252 DSDLYNNGIVDKS
-265 HKYEKMYV
+265 HKYPKMYV

-302 VKEQNIDI
+302 IKEQNIDI
-310 TNFENDLANVQA
+310 TNFENDLNDFKASFNKSYTWA
-322 GFSKNYDT
+322 SDRFKD
-330 AKKQFDEAIKRID
+330 AIKQID
-343 KSIEELNKTK
+343 KSIKALQDTREN
-353 EQLLKS
+353 LLKS
-359 GNNYRL
+359 DDHLGI
-365 ANDKLQGISIKK
+365 ANRKIDDVTVKR
-377 LTRNNPTMKTKFDEL
+377 LTRNNSTMKSKFEEL
-392 DES
+392 DE

>member
-20 YAAILSQVKNKE
+20 YAEILSQVKNKE

-49 SELNLAKANTEK
+49 SELNLAKATTER
-61 EVADNIAKK
+61 EVADSIAEK
-70 ERDIVELEAK
+70 ERDILALKSKV
-80 LNAMELEKKLAIKEA
+80 NSMELEKKLAIKEA
-95 LEPVEKEITNLQ
+95 LEPVTKEINTLQ
-107 SKVASAESERIIKEK
+107 SQVDLAESERIIKEK
-122 SLEEKYKTQ
+122 SLVDKYKTQ

-199 GNGTEF
+199 HNGTEF

-247 SLLES
+247 
-252 DNDLYNNGIVDKS
+252 
-265 HKYEKMYV
+265 
-273 IRPQFFI
+273 
-280 PMITLLRNAA
+280 
-290 LKSLQVRNELEL
+290 
-302 VKEQNIDI
+302 
-310 TNFENDLANVQA
+310 
-322 GFSKNYDT
+322 
-330 AKKQFDEAIKRID
+330 
-343 KSIEELNKTK
+343 
-353 EQLLKS
+353 
-359 GNNYRL
+359 
-365 ANDKLQGISIKK
+365 
-377 LTRNNPTMKTKFDEL
+377 
-392 DES
+392 